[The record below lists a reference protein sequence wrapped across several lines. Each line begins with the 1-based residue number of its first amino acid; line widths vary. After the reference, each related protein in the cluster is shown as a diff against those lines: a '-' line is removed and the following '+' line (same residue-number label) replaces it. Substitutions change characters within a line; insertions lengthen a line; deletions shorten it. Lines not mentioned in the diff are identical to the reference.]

1 MSSQGSGP
9 TLSLRISPSWSNSQA
24 KALTSICEGMVV
36 LIGARVSEIERWPSV
51 QGGGDSDTVS
61 VLSGHQSRPEGEVT
75 GPQAP
80 SQLSMDSEAA
90 KIRKVRSEQLIFT
103 GTREHM
109 HIPGA
114 LY

>member
-1 MSSQGSGP
+1 M
-9 TLSLRISPSWSNSQA
+9 
-24 KALTSICEGMVV
+24 
-36 LIGARVSEIERWPSV
+36 

-90 KIRKVRSEQLIFT
+90 KIRKVQAKEHICA
-103 GTREHM
+103 GTRNHM
-109 HIPGA
+109 PIPEA
-114 LY
+114 LH

>member
-1 MSSQGSGP
+1 
-9 TLSLRISPSWSNSQA
+9 
-24 KALTSICEGMVV
+24 MVV
-36 LIGARVSEIERWPSV
+36 PIPAWVSEIERWPSV

-90 KIRKVRSEQLIFT
+90 KIRKVRPEHLIFA
-103 GTREHM
+103 GTCEHM
-109 HIPGA
+109 HIPEA
-114 LY
+114 LH

>member
-1 MSSQGSGP
+1 M
-9 TLSLRISPSWSNSQA
+9 ISCSAQ
-24 KALTSICEGMVV
+24 V
-36 LIGARVSEIERWPSV
+36 LKTEFWPSV

-90 KIRKVRSEQLIFT
+90 KIRKVQPEALT
-103 GTREHM
+103 LAGTRNRTCTSQKRSTDKWARHES
-109 HIPGA
+109 A
-114 LY
+114 

>member
-1 MSSQGSGP
+1 M
-9 TLSLRISPSWSNSQA
+9 
-24 KALTSICEGMVV
+24 
-36 LIGARVSEIERWPSV
+36 

-90 KIRKVRSEQLIFT
+90 KIRKVQPQELTLCRHPRAHAHLGMALLTSGDSAWEYLIQ
-103 GTREHM
+103 GILQAGMR
-109 HIPGA
+109 A
-114 LY
+114 VD